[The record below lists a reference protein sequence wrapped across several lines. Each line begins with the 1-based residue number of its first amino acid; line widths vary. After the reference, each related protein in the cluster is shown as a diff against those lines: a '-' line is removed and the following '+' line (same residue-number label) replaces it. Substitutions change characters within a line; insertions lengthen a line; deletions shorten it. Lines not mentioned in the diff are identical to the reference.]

1 VAFEENGGDEDQART
16 VGWFRAHDVF
26 FTMAENIGDPQCAVP
41 RCGVD
46 WKTTRQPITLDDWP
60 FAFDAAAPSFTT
72 VMSWKTQPALPVLG
86 GTVYG
91 GKDVEFRR
99 FIELPR
105 RVSVRLEIALSGP
118 APREEIARHGW
129 QLVDAAERSSTME
142 RYRDYVGGSRAE
154 WSIAKEA
161 YVASRSGWFSCRS
174 ACYLAMGK
182 PVVVEDT
189 GFSRIYPQR
198 EGIFG
203 FRSIEEAA
211 AGIDAIEG
219 DYRRQ
224 CEAARATAERFFRA
238 ESVLEKLLHDA
249 GL

>member
-1 VAFEENGGDEDQART
+1 MCCRIGAR
-16 VGWFRAHDVF
+16 
-26 FTMAENIGDPQCAVP
+26 
-41 RCGVD
+41 
-46 WKTTRQPITLDDWP
+46 
-60 FAFDAAAPSFTT
+60 FAGERFADAAAKRVYSRTQYIRAT
-72 VMSWKTQPALPVLG
+72 VTASYHDGPWSAQL
-86 GTVYG
+86 
-91 GKDVEFRR
+91 
-99 FIELPR
+99 
-105 RVSVRLEIALSGP
+105 ALSGP

-142 RYRDYVGGSRAE
+142 RYRDYVAGSRAE

-238 ESVLEKLLHDA
+238 ETVLEKLLHDA